1 MKSFIFLL
9 TTLLLCAIIFML
21 KNRVTLIRD
30 YNRGR
35 SMQGAEMNI
44 QIKENPNHSVMPAES
59 ELGFGHYFSDHMFV
73 MDYEEG
79 RGWYDHRIVPFGN
92 ISLHPA
98 STVLHYGAEIFEGL
112 KAYRTESGS
121 IRLFRPMEN
130 IRRMNRSAE
139 RMCLPLIDENEFLEI
154 LETFIRHEEKFVPHS
169 FGTSLYIRP
178 FLFGNDESLGVHT
191 VKRATF
197 MIIASPSGSYY
208 KEGIN
213 PVKIMI
219 ESEDVRTVRGGTGYA
234 KCGGNYAAS
243 TRAGERANKKGYSQ
257 VLWLDGVERKYIE
270 EVGAMNVMFKIDGE
284 IVTPELT
291 GSILPGITRKSCIEV
306 LKTMGYKVSERLLS
320 VDELI
325 GALKEGRLEEAWGCG
340 TAAVVSPIGKL
351 MYEDVEYVINGEKIG
366 EVTEKLY
373 DTLTGIQWGRI
384 EDSYGWIHEL

>member
-1 MKSFIFLL
+1 M
-9 TTLLLCAIIFML
+9 
-21 KNRVTLIRD
+21 
-30 YNRGR
+30 
-35 SMQGAEMNI
+35 E
-44 QIKENPNHSVMPAES
+44 IKITENMTEPKLPAES
-59 ELGFGHYFSDHMFV
+59 ELGFGKYFTNHMFV
-73 MDYEEG
+73 MEYDEG
-79 RGWYDHRIVPFGN
+79 RGWHDARIVPFEN

-121 IRLFRPMEN
+121 VQLFRPMEN
-130 IRRMNRSAE
+130 IKRLNNSAR
-139 RMCLPLIDENEFLEI
+139 RMCLPTIDEDEALEI
-154 LETFIRHEEKFVPHS
+154 LETYVRHEEKWVPKS
-169 FGTSLYIRP
+169 FGTSLYLRP
-178 FLFGNDESLGVHT
+178 FIFGNDEALGVHT
-191 VKRATF
+191 VKSAVY

-219 ESEDVRTVRGGTGYA
+219 ESEDVRTVRGGTGAA

-243 TRAGERANKKGYSQ
+243 TRAGDRAAKKGYTQ

-284 IVTPELT
+284 IVTPALT

-306 LKTMGYKVSERLLS
+306 LRSLGYNVSERLLS

-325 GALKEGRLEEAWGCG
+325 TALKNGKVEEAWGCG
-340 TAAVVSPIGKL
+340 TAAVVSPIGRL
-351 MYEDVEYVINGEKIG
+351 MYEDIEYTVNGEKIG

-373 DTLTGIQWGRI
+373 DILTSIQWGKC
-384 EDSYGWIHEL
+384 EDKFGWTYKIN

>member
-1 MKSFIFLL
+1 MEIVMDIRIVENESKNFIP
-9 TTLLLCAIIFML
+9 
-21 KNRVTLIRD
+21 K
-30 YNRGR
+30 
-35 SMQGAEMNI
+35 
-44 QIKENPNHSVMPAES
+44 ES
-59 ELGFGHYFSDHMFV
+59 ELGFGQYFTNHMFV

-79 RGWYDHRIVPFGN
+79 RGWYDARIVPFEN

-112 KAYRTESGS
+112 KAYRTADGS
-121 IRLFRPMEN
+121 VQLFRPLEN
-130 IRRMNRSAE
+130 IKRMNNSAE
-139 RMCLPLIDENEFLEI
+139 RMCLPLIDEKDALDI
-154 LETFIRHEEKFVPHS
+154 LVTYVRHEKEFVPYS
-169 FGTSLYIRP
+169 FGTSLYLRP
-178 FLFGNDESLGVHT
+178 FMFGNDEALGVHT

-219 ESEDVRTVRGGTGYA
+219 ENEDVRTVRGGTGYA

-306 LKTMGYKVSERLLS
+306 LKNLGYKVSERLLS

-325 GALKEGRLEEAWGCG
+325 SAMENGRLEEAWGCG
-340 TAAVVSPIGKL
+340 TAAVVSPIGRL
-351 MYEDVEYVINGEKIG
+351 MYQDKEYIINGEKIG
-366 EVTEKLY
+366 EVTQKLY
-373 DTLTGIQWGRI
+373 DILTGIQWGKV
-384 EDSYGWIHEL
+384 EDSYGWIYKI